1 MKERE
6 REGRYGGIL
15 GVWGPWASEPD
26 YAPRD
31 DLNLGRG
38 QIASIIMA
46 KPGLGLCLG
55 LRRLVE
61 RAGVTTECRQT
72 LSLSSCVQ
80 MSSLLH
86 LSGQFPYLRG

>member
-1 MKERE
+1 MTKPSWWSRVQCQGEIMDTV
-6 REGRYGGIL
+6 YLIL
-15 GVWGPWASEPD
+15 SHKC
-26 YAPRD
+26 PRD
-31 DLNLGRG
+31 TL
-38 QIASIIMA
+38 AS

>member
-46 KPGLGLCLG
+46 KPGLGLWG
-55 LRRLVE
+55 H
-61 RAGVTTECRQT
+61 GGCRPGP
-72 LSLSSCVQ
+72 
-80 MSSLLH
+80 MSSEE
-86 LSGQFPYLRG
+86 RGPSISSRSSQQE